1 MIEGNPAV
9 SLKPGSMVPAAV
21 AQRPY
26 PALARRM
33 ARRYYAAMLGAAAA
47 AGMLGAAASALGGSA
62 ALPPGLLAW
71 TAAALIGANLAGA
84 TLLYRPIYRKLAGT
98 AAAGGGFERRARS
111 LPALSGAWVFALA
124 AVATF
129 GSIAA
134 SHTASGAD
142 AGVLLSAAVH
152 CLVFAA
158 YIGFSTYLLVL
169 DHVVTLR
176 KALWKRGSVLSLP
189 RQRFMTR
196 VAWSLGAVAL
206 GPVLVALS
214 DGWLR
219 PAGHEPDAPGSGAG
233 ALSQFLVQTV
243 QMDVLGA
250 LFLAVVVA
258 VLIARGLSRPMDI
271 LLDAMRR
278 VDHGDL
284 STRAPVISDDEFGSL
299 TLRFNHMVAGLEDR
313 DRLRRAFAYFVP
325 ETVAAALIADKG
337 AIEPQEREATVLFT
351 DIERFTEI
359 ASRLAPRE
367 VLAMLNDYFAEVARI
382 ISAHGG
388 VITQFQGDAVLACF
402 NLPVSDPAHARQAVE
417 AALEIRRRT
426 EQGGFYGGVRLLSRV
441 GVSTGTVVGGM
452 VGGGER
458 LGYTVHGDTV
468 NLAARL
474 EALNKEIG
482 TRILVSAR
490 TAELVRGAVAL
501 RDLGERQIRGLG
513 GAMHIFTPAE

>member
-1 MIEGNPAV
+1 MRRSVIA
-9 SLKPGSMVPAAV
+9 PAA
-21 AQRPY
+21 Y

-33 ARRYYAAMLGAAAA
+33 ARQYYAIMLSGAVVAGVLGAAAA
-47 AGMLGAAASALGGSA
+47 AFSGSTAL
-62 ALPPGLLAW
+62 LPGLLGWLAV
-71 TAAALIGANLAGA
+71 ALVGANLAGTA
-84 TLLYRPIYRKLAGT
+84 MLYRPVYRQLAGSLTADGGIERRLGTLPVLSGLWVFVLAAAATFGNT
-98 AAAGGGFERRARS
+98 AAAHAGGG
-111 LPALSGAWVFALA
+111 L
-124 AVATF
+124 
-129 GSIAA
+129 
-134 SHTASGAD
+134 D
-142 AGVLLSAAVH
+142 AGLLIGAAVH

-158 YIGFSTYLLVL
+158 YIGLFTYLLVF
-169 DHVVTLR
+169 DHAVTLR
-176 KALWKRGSVLSLP
+176 KALWKRGADLRLP
-189 RQRFMTR
+189 RQRFVTR

-214 DGWLR
+214 DGWLHGGDGGPSR
-219 PAGHEPDAPGSGAG
+219 PAAANPVLEFAH
-233 ALSQFLVQTV
+233 QTL
-243 QMDVLGA
+243 QLDVLGA
-250 LFLAVVVA
+250 LFLATVVGL
-258 VLIARGLSRPMDI
+258 LIARGLSRPMTI
-271 LLDAMRR
+271 LLDAMAK
-278 VDHGDL
+278 VDRGDL

-299 TLRFNHMVAGLEDR
+299 TRRFNHMVAGLEDR
-313 DRLRRAFAYFVP
+313 DRLRRAFTYFVP
-325 ETVAAALIADKG
+325 ESVAAALIADKG
-337 AIEPQEREATVLFT
+337 AITPQEREATVLFA

-367 VLAMLNDYFAEVARI
+367 VLAMLNDYFAEVAAI
-382 ISAHGG
+382 INAHGG

-402 NLPVSDPAHARQAVE
+402 NLPAADPAHARQAVE

-441 GVSTGTVVGGM
+441 GVSTGIVVGGM

-490 TAELVRGAVAL
+490 TAELVRGTVAL

>member
-1 MIEGNPAV
+1 MIEANAAA
-9 SLKPGSMVPAAV
+9 SLNPGSMVPTAIV
-21 AQRPY
+21 QRPY

-47 AGMLGAAASALGGSA
+47 AGVLAAATSALGGSA
-62 ALPPGLLAW
+62 APLPGLLAW
-71 TAAALIGANLAGA
+71 SAALIGASLAGA
-84 TLLYRPIYRKLAGT
+84 TLLYRPIYRELAGT
-98 AAAGGGFERRARS
+98 AIADGGFERRARS
-111 LPALSGAWVFALA
+111 LPALSCAWVFALA

-129 GSIAA
+129 GGTAA
-134 SHTASGAD
+134 AHAASGAD
-142 AGVLLSAAVH
+142 AGLLLSAAVH

-176 KALWKRGSVLSLP
+176 KALWKRGYVLSLP

-206 GPVLVALS
+206 GPVLVSLS
-214 DGWLR
+214 DGWLQ
-219 PAGHEPDAPGSGAG
+219 PAGHEPDALAGGTG
-233 ALSQFLVQTV
+233 ALHRFLVQTV

-250 LFLAVVVA
+250 LFLAAVVA
-258 VLIARGLSRPMDI
+258 VLIARGLSRPMNI

-278 VDHGDL
+278 VDQGDL

-299 TLRFNHMVAGLEDR
+299 TRRFNHMVAGLEDR

-325 ETVAAALIADKG
+325 ETVAATLIADKG

-367 VLAMLNDYFAEVARI
+367 VLAMLNDYFAEVAKI
-382 ISAHGG
+382 INAHGG

-402 NLPVSDPAHARQAVE
+402 NLPVADPAHARQAVE

-426 EQGGFYGGVRLLSRV
+426 EEAGFHGGVRLRSRV
-441 GVSTGTVVGGM
+441 GVSTGIVVGGL

-474 EALNKEIG
+474 EALNKELG
-482 TRILVSAR
+482 TAILISAR
-490 TAELVRGAVAL
+490 TAELLQGKPGL
-501 RDLGERQIRGLG
+501 RDLGERQIRGLSG
-513 GAMHIFTPAE
+513 SIRVFTF